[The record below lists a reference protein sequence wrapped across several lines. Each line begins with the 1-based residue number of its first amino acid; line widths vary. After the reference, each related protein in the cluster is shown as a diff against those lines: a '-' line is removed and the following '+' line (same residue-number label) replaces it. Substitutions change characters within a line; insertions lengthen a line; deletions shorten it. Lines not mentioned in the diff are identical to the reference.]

1 MIRKMDISTPEGY
14 FETLQERLRLI
25 PSRRQRPSVVRR
37 LSPYVAIAAS
47 IVLAAVLGNFILKTT
62 AAPPEEDLGWE
73 YVSYLAQSLDPDG
86 ILPPRESEEMTSGD
100 IVAYLINEGISVEQL
115 NAYYHEEDD

>member
-25 PSRRQRPSVVRR
+25 PSRRQHPSVVRR

-62 AAPPEEDLGWE
+62 AAPSEEDLGWE
-73 YVSYLAQSLDPDG
+73 YISYLTRTESS
-86 ILPPRESEEMTSGD
+86 PPWKQR
-100 IVAYLINEGISVEQL
+100 I
-115 NAYYHEEDD
+115 